1 MLDEYPE
8 VEVTDKNRIRTIIF
22 QAFAIQTRKGDLI
35 ANLKNLIEKSNSAK
49 ADEKFV
55 LNVNEQLKT
64 LINTLTIHLE
74 GENDELVMNNR

>member
-1 MLDEYPE
+1 M
-8 VEVTDKNRIRTIIF
+8 
-22 QAFAIQTRKGDLI
+22 RKGDLI